1 MGCEILEMRLSLI
14 WSETVLDLLEKNVP
28 ADAPLKA
35 LGRRATYEQLFEQVL
50 KSQSNSTPIH
60 ALMGATKPVPLLG
73 PPWPKPEGQLYW
85 QRYLESSTLG
95 NLSGS
100 VAWRGLVPLRSKF
113 PIVVVP
119 GQWLATSP
127 APVKIKVLREAFFY
141 PHGCAFVL
149 TLIAEVQ
156 RTQPPGPGLDL
167 FDAVDL
173 AFKLRRDKFKVTWDG
188 NAGLYAG
195 VQWADAP
202 GEITLDQLAGK
213 ALPVICATAFGPA
226 AAANSAQAMDPFTI
240 FTVARGRGV
249 DLTVSPSDDVRRAL
263 EAVTRWSQSWRFDN
277 PPPDLKDRK
286 IDIKTSPPSHL
297 LYGRAKARA
306 VWFPERFTHAD
317 NPPSVACYHRNLT
330 FTSLHV
336 ESLCGLAA
344 ATAERVRNNQLD
356 SEGLRDCARQAVGS
370 LGRLYGGGGAHKKSY
385 RSMSPRVQIE
395 QNNFVDDVNL
405 VRKELGVGSDL
416 V

>member
-1 MGCEILEMRLSLI
+1 MVCEILEMRLSLI
-14 WSETVLDLLEKNVP
+14 WSETVLHLLGKNVP

-35 LGRRATYEQLFEQVL
+35 LGRRATFEQLFEQML
-50 KSQSNSTPIH
+50 KSQSAATPIH
-60 ALMGATKPVPLLG
+60 ALMGATKPVPVLG

-85 QRYLESSTLG
+85 QRYLESSALG

-119 GQWLATSP
+119 GPWLAAVSV
-127 APVKIKVLREAFFY
+127 PVKIKVLPEAFFY

-149 TLIAEVQ
+149 TLIVEVQ
-156 RTQPPGPGLDL
+156 QKQPPGPGLAL

-188 NAGLYAG
+188 NTGLYSG
-195 VQWADAP
+195 VQWADGP

-213 ALPVICATAFGPA
+213 ALHAICATAFGPT
-226 AAANSAQAMDPFTI
+226 AAANSAQVLDPFTI
-240 FTVARGRGV
+240 FTVVRGRGV
-249 DLTVSPSDDVRRAL
+249 NPRLPPTNDVRRAL
-263 EAVTRWSQSWRFDN
+263 EAVTRWSQSWRFDVLPN
-277 PPPDLKDRK
+277 LKDRE

-317 NPPSVACYHRNLT
+317 NPSSLACYHRNLT

-344 ATAERVRNNQLD
+344 TAAERVRNNQLD
-356 SEGLRDCARQAVGS
+356 SEGLRDCARQAVGG

-395 QNNFVDDVNL
+395 QNNFVADIDL
-405 VRKELGVGSDL
+405 VRKELGVGGNL

>member
-1 MGCEILEMRLSLI
+1 MDCEILEMRLSLI
-14 WSETVLDLLEKNVP
+14 WSETVLHLLGKNVP

-35 LGRRATYEQLFEQVL
+35 LGRRATYELLFEQML
-50 KSQSNSTPIH
+50 ESQSAGTPIH
-60 ALMGATKPVPLLG
+60 ALMGATKPVPVLG
-73 PPWPKPEGQLYW
+73 PPWPKPEGQRYW

-113 PIVVVP
+113 PIIVVP
-119 GQWLATSP
+119 GQWLPTSP
-127 APVKIKVLREAFFY
+127 VPVKIRVLREAFFY

-149 TLIAEVQ
+149 TLIAEVKQ
-156 RTQPPGPGLDL
+156 TQPPGPGLAL

-188 NAGLYAG
+188 NAGLYSG
-195 VQWADAP
+195 VQWPNGPD
-202 GEITLDQLAGK
+202 EITLDQLAGK

-226 AAANSAQAMDPFTI
+226 AAANSAQVLDPFTI
-240 FTVARGRGV
+240 FTVVRGRGV
-249 DLTVSPSDDVRRAL
+249 DPALAPTDEVRRAL
-263 EAVTRWSQSWRFDN
+263 EAVTRWSPSWRFDVL
-277 PPPDLKDRK
+277 PDLEARK

-306 VWFPERFTHAD
+306 VWFPERFTAAD
-317 NPPSVACYHRNLT
+317 NPSSLACYHRNLT
-330 FTSLHV
+330 FSSLHV

-344 ATAERVRNNQLD
+344 TTAERVRNNQLD
-356 SEGLRDCARQAVGS
+356 SEGLRDCARQAVGG
-370 LGRLYGGGGAHKKSY
+370 LGRLYGGGGIHKKSY

-395 QNNFVDDVNL
+395 QNNFVPDIDL
-405 VRKELGVGSDL
+405 VRKELGVGGNL
-416 V
+416 A